1 MGGRKEG
8 YRDLNKWRKYKRKQ
22 QKQNYARGRIDCKRH
37 KWTTEEEKLLFN
49 CPLTDRELS
58 RIIHHSVQAI
68 QGKRHKL
75 KKEKEV
81 I

>member
-8 YRDLNKWRKYKRKQ
+8 YKDLNKWRIYKRKQ
-22 QKQNYARGRIDCKRH
+22 QKQNYAKGRINCKRH
-37 KWTTEEEKLLFN
+37 KWTEEEQKLLFN

-58 RIIHHSVQAI
+58 KIIHHSVQAI
-68 QGKRHKL
+68 QVQRCKL
-75 KKEKEV
+75 KRKEV